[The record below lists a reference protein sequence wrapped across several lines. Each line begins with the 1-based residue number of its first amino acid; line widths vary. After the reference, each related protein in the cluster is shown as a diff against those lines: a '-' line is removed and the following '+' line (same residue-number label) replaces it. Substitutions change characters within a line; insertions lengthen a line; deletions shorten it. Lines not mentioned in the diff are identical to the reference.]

1 MISDVSLPIVI
12 GFAPLAMEHWV
23 LLVLLLCA
31 GVGAVWY
38 IQENKIKRLAEA
50 FSLQITQQQKT
61 HAETVKSLTEATEAE
76 VAILKQQLSEASA
89 NYKVLEERHDLLR
102 EAAKRREDEAAQRIE
117 SLVSELA
124 SSREIA
130 AQLEPTRARIG
141 DLEAA
146 LSSERGRLSAM
157 EQTVFVSN
165 KRADDFQQRL
175 DQSHRDLTQHRQQ
188 AEQRE
193 REQQAEITRL
203 NQTVKAN
210 AVTVETAESQI
221 SQAVETLE
229 SYRQQSETR
238 ITNLQRQLA
247 SSEAKAALVQKE
259 FMSAVGVLPDKPVL
273 TGRMAPASDDKR
285 ITDLEAKLNLVETE
299 SRKKAREDGYKIAE
313 LEYRLSEALEKA
325 KE

>member
-1 MISDVSLPIVI
+1 MYFAASLPIVI
-12 GFAPLAMEHWV
+12 GFAPLAMEHWI
-23 LLVLLLCA
+23 LLTLLLSLGA
-31 GVGAVWY
+31 GVAWFL
-38 IQENKIKRLAEA
+38 QEKKSKRLAEETA
-50 FSLQITQQQKT
+50 AQKAEQEKA
-61 HAETVKSLTEATEAE
+61 HAQKVKSLADAAEAEATA
-76 VAILKQQLSEASA
+76 LKQQVAKGSA
-89 NYKVLEERHDLLR
+89 DYQVLEERHELLR
-102 EAAKRREDEAAQRIE
+102 EASQRREEESARRIDT
-117 SLVSELA
+117 LVGELA
-124 SSREIA
+124 STREVA

-146 LSSERGRLSAM
+146 LTSERGRLSAM
-157 EQTVFVSN
+157 EQTVVVSN

-203 NQTVKAN
+203 DQTVKAN
-210 AVTVETAESQI
+210 AITVETAESQI

-259 FMSAVGVLPDKPVL
+259 FMSAVGVLPDKPVSL
-273 TGRMAPASDDKR
+273 GRTAPASEDKR
-285 ITDLEAKLNLVETE
+285 ITELEAKLNLVEAE